1 MASRIDQLKRDLVR
15 ATPDLWL
22 RWHSVPHVLTRGH
35 LARRRV
41 VARHV
46 AATTE
51 PRLQIGAGPLPLTGW
66 LNSDLRCGDIYLD
79 LLRPLPLPDA
89 TFAYTYGEH
98 VIEHLTERAGVRLL
112 HELHRVLRPGGI
124 VRLTTP
130 DLRKI
135 IALYDDRNPVISQR
149 EYARFLDGITYSEHR
164 RGCQIFNT
172 FMRSWG
178 HRFVYDADELTAKLH
193 EAGFEDVR
201 PQEIGVSE
209 HPLLQ
214 GLERHGPS
222 WENAAEAMC
231 FEATR
236 R

>member
-1 MASRIDQLKRDLVR
+1 MRTRIDRLKRELVR

-22 RWHSVPHVLTRGH
+22 RWHSVPHMLARGH
-35 LARRRV
+35 LARRRI

-46 AATTE
+46 AATPH
-51 PRLQIGAGPLPLTGW
+51 PRLQIGAGPLSLPGW

-89 TFAYTYGEH
+89 TFAYVYGEH
-98 VIEHLTERAGVRLL
+98 VIEHVTERAGIRLL
-112 HELHRVLRPGGI
+112 RELHRIMRPGGVI
-124 VRLTTP
+124 RLTTP

-135 IALYDDRNPVISQR
+135 IALYEDRNPVISQR
-149 EYARFLDGITYSEHR
+149 DYARFLDGITYSEHQ
-164 RGCQIFNT
+164 RGAQVLNT
-172 FMRSWG
+172 FMRAWG
-178 HRFVYDADELTAKLH
+178 HRFVYDAAELTAKLL

-201 PQEIGVSE
+201 AQEMGTSE

-214 GLERHGPS
+214 DLERHGPS

-231 FEATR
+231 LEAVR
-236 R
+236 S